1 MNRPRG
7 PTQGCVL
14 EEVREGVKNAH
25 LVRSKCSERFVT
37 LAEKSEVNTTTTTT
51 RTTANNSRVC
61 YDMITGSSARI
72 MYRLV
77 NLPRPCNSP
86 ARCPSRQTR
95 RRARCPW
102 LHPPSCARAHRGTI
116 SAPTETSAKERG
128 GGQRRK
134 ERRSFFF
141 FLSGLGYSDLISEA
155 RKEAVPPV

>member
-102 LHPPSCARAHRGTI
+102 LHPPSWAHPAAI
-116 SAPTETSAKERG
+116 SRVLLLVTCLG
-128 GGQRRK
+128 GVHLSVK
-134 ERRSFFF
+134 RSFF
-141 FLSGLGYSDLISEA
+141 YSYIYAILYYSTPHFDSFGSE
-155 RKEAVPPV
+155 